1 MEDELIVTS
10 DGSHTVLSAQFGES
24 YHSRFGAV
32 QESRHIFIDA
42 ALKFKALQ
50 QTRIKV
56 LEMGFGTG
64 LNALLTLLESRRK
77 GLEVDYSS
85 VEAYPISP
93 EQARSLN
100 FIDILQEPWLGAPF
114 SEMHTGPWGQA
125 FSLDEHFVFT
135 KWRSLFEEFA
145 PPSQYDV
152 IYFDAFAPAAQ
163 PELWELPLL
172 GKMYDALLPGG
183 VLTTYCAKGSVKRNL
198 KSLGFTLESL
208 EGPPG
213 KREMTRATKG

>member
-10 DGSHTVLSAQFGES
+10 DGSHTVLSGQFGES
-24 YHSRFGAV
+24 YHSRFGAI

-42 ALKFKALQ
+42 GLKFRALQ
-50 QTRIKV
+50 KTRLHV

-64 LNALLTLLESRRK
+64 LNALLTLLECKRK
-77 GLEVDYSS
+77 GLEVDYST

-93 EQARSLN
+93 AQARGLN
-100 FIDILQEPWLGAPF
+100 FVAILNEPWLEQPF
-114 SEMHTGPWGQA
+114 LQMHTGVWGQA
-125 FSLDEHFVFT
+125 FPLGENFIFT
-135 KWRSLFEEFA
+135 KWRSLFEEFE
-145 PPSQYDV
+145 PPCQYDV

-172 GKMYDALLPGG
+172 GKMYEALLPGG
-183 VLTTYCAKGSVKRNL
+183 VLTTYCAKGNVKRNL
-198 KSLGFTLESL
+198 KSLGFALESL

-213 KREMTRATKG
+213 KREMTRATKV